1 VSKNLLIPASIVQ
14 RMIARMAHEVVERNR
29 GTENLLLV
37 GIIPRGLVVAHRFA
51 TAIHEITGVKPEVR
65 ALEVNPYRYQPL
77 SVQIEAPPFL
87 PPTEGKD
94 LLLVD
99 DVLFSGLTIRAAL
112 EAIKP
117 NGRPNSVQLAI
128 LIDRGH
134 RKWPLQPDY
143 CGRYIPTK
151 HQEQILVDEAEDL
164 AVFLEE

>member
-1 VSKNLLIPASIVQ
+1 MSKNLLISASIVQ

-29 GTENLLLV
+29 GAENILLL
-37 GIIPRGLVVAHRFA
+37 GIIPRGAVVALHFA
-51 TAIHEITGVKPEVR
+51 QAIFDITGYRPEMVT
-65 ALEVNPYRYQPL
+65 LDVNPFRYQPL
-77 SVQIEAPPFL
+77 TSGKSHSAFQSS
-87 PPTEGKD
+87 TEGKD

-117 NGRPNSVQLAI
+117 NGMPHSVQLAV
-128 LIDRGH
+128 LIDRGY

-151 HQEQILVDEAEDL
+151 HQEQILVDDTKDL

>member
-1 VSKNLLIPASIVQ
+1 MIPASIVQ

-29 GTENLLLV
+29 GAENILLL
-37 GIIPRGLVVAHRFA
+37 GIIPRGAVVAFHFA
-51 TAIHEITGVKPEVR
+51 QAIFEITGHRPEI
-65 ALEVNPYRYQPL
+65 LTLDVNPFRYQPL
-77 SVQIEAPPFL
+77 PSGKPYPAFQAS
-87 PPTEGKD
+87 TEGKD

-117 NGRPNSVQLAI
+117 SGRPHSVQLAV

-151 HQEQILVDEAEDL
+151 HQEQILVDDAQNL